1 MHQEIVDK
9 KLIFHLEGELN
20 SYNAEA
26 VEKEIDEAIAKGG
39 FDTIVFEIENLRYM
53 SSAGLRIVAKLKQQY
68 DDFSIINMPDDI
80 YEVFVMVGFNDLI
93 NIQRKK

>member
-93 NIQRKK
+93 NIERKK

>member
-1 MHQEIVDK
+1 MQHEIVNK
-9 KLIFHLEGELN
+9 KLVFHLEGELN

-26 VEKEIDEAIAKGG
+26 VENEIEKVSAQGG
-39 FDTIVFEIENLRYM
+39 FDTIVWDIANLKYM
-53 SSAGLRIVAKLKQQY
+53 SSAGLRIVARLKQSY

-80 YEVFVMVGFNDLI
+80 YEVFVMVGFADLI

>member
-1 MHQEIVDK
+1 MTHEILDK

-20 SYNAEA
+20 SYNSED
-26 VEKEIDEAIAKGG
+26 VEKEIDEEIAKGG
-39 FDTIVFEIENLRYM
+39 FDTIVFDLNSLKYM

-80 YEVFVMVGFNDLI
+80 YEVFAMVGFADLI
-93 NIQRKK
+93 QISRKK

>member
-1 MHQEIVDK
+1 MRQEIVDR
-9 KLIFHLEGELN
+9 KLVFHLEGELN

-26 VEKEIDEAIAKGG
+26 VEKEIDEAIANGG
-39 FDTIVFEIENLRYM
+39 FDTIVFEIGGLRYM

-68 DDFSIINMPDDI
+68 DDFSIINMSDDI

-93 NIQRKK
+93 SIQRKK

>member
-1 MHQEIVDK
+1 MHQEIVEK

-93 NIQRKK
+93 NIERKK

>member
-1 MHQEIVDK
+1 MHQEIVDR
-9 KLIFHLEGELN
+9 KLVFHLEGELN

-26 VEKEIDEAIAKGG
+26 VEKEIDEAIVKGG
-39 FDTIVFEIENLRYM
+39 FDTIVFEIGGLRYM

-68 DDFSIINMPDDI
+68 DDFSIINMSDDI

-93 NIQRKK
+93 SIQRKK

>member
-20 SYNAEA
+20 SYNAEE

-39 FDTIVFEIENLRYM
+39 FDTIVFEIGGLRYM

-68 DDFSIINMPDDI
+68 DDFSIINMSDDI

-93 NIQRKK
+93 SIQRKK

>member
-1 MHQEIVDK
+1 MRQEIVDR
-9 KLIFHLEGELN
+9 KLVFHLEGELN

-26 VEKEIDEAIAKGG
+26 VEKEIDEAIDKGG
-39 FDTIVFEIENLRYM
+39 FDTIVFEIGGLRYM

-68 DDFSIINMPDDI
+68 DDFSIINMSDDI

-93 NIQRKK
+93 SIQRKK

>member
-1 MHQEIVDK
+1 MSHEIVDR

-20 SYNAEA
+20 SYNAEE
-26 VEKEIDEAIAKGG
+26 VEKEIDGQIAKGG
-39 FDTIVFEIENLRYM
+39 FDTVVFEIGGLRYM

-68 DDFSIINMPDDI
+68 DDFSIINMSDDI

>member
-1 MHQEIVDK
+1 MRQEIVDR
-9 KLIFHLEGELN
+9 KLVFHLEGELN

-26 VEKEIDEAIAKGG
+26 VEKEIDEAIVKGG
-39 FDTIVFEIENLRYM
+39 FDTIVFEIGGLRYM

-68 DDFSIINMPDDI
+68 DDFSIINMSDDI

-93 NIQRKK
+93 SIQRKK